1 MRTTPCAILAT
12 LLCVASARA
21 QGPELDPTPPVPLE
35 DLRLGSIGFYWE
47 NDGAYIKPNQES
59 DEHYTNGLKIDFGFQ
74 GQLADRW
81 ARRLPSIPLIGFDD
95 EAPLHD
101 AEAMRSAFGV
111 GVTQLMFTPEDLE
124 RRDLIEDDRPY
135 AGYLGFNF
143 FLQRVQGRN
152 WEHFEIEAGVVGP
165 ASFAREVQEQVH
177 ATFPDNISPN
187 GWNHQLANEPVLNFN
202 YRRRW
207 RFDVLEDESPLGL
220 QFIPGG
226 GFDVGNMRTSARVDL
241 IGRFGWN
248 LPDDFG
254 PSRILDLR
262 DGTARRGRHTD
273 LGDWSLY
280 VYGRAAGRAVA
291 RDVFLDGNTFA
302 DSHSVQREPFVGELQ
317 FGIVGRWRF
326 LEVGYGQTWVS
337 REFEEENPSSHG
349 AITVNL
355 HFPF

>member
-1 MRTTPCAILAT
+1 MRLPCAILT
-12 LLCVASARA
+12 VLPCVAAVPARA
-21 QGPELDPTPPVPLE
+21 QSDDPPPETPPE
-35 DLRLGSIGFYWE
+35 ELRLGSIGFYWE
-47 NDGAYIKPNQES
+47 NDGAYIKPNQHS

-81 ARRLPSIPLIGFDD
+81 ASDMPALPWLGVDGSGS
-95 EAPLHD
+95 EEVRGAV
-101 AEAMRSAFGV
+101 GV
-111 GVTQLMFTPEDLE
+111 GITQLMFTPEDLE

-143 FLQRVQGRN
+143 SLQRARGGN
-152 WEHFEIEAGVVGP
+152 FEHFEVDVGVVGP
-165 ASFAREVQEQVH
+165 ASFAREIQEQVH
-177 ATFPDNISPN
+177 AIFSGNIDPG
-187 GWNHQLANEPVLNFN
+187 GWRHQLHNEPVLNFN

-207 RFDVLEDESPLGL
+207 RFDLLETDSPLGL
-220 QFIPGG
+220 QLIPGG
-226 GFDVGNMRTSARVDL
+226 GFDVGNMYTGARADL

-248 LPDDFG
+248 LPEDFG

-262 DGTARRGRHTD
+262 DATARPGGDTE
-273 LGDWSLY
+273 LGDWSVY

-291 RDVFLDGNTFA
+291 RDIFLDGNTFA
-302 DSHSVQREPFVGELQ
+302 DSHSVRREPLVGEFQL
-317 FGIVGRWRF
+317 GIVGRWRF

-337 REFEEENPSSHG
+337 REFEEESPSAHG